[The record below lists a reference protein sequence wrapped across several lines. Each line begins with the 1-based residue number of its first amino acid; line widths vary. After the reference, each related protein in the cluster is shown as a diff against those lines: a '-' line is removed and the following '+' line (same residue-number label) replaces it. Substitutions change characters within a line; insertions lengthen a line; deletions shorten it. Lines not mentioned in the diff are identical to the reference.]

1 MFCFILLFEH
11 STLLKN
17 CLQQLGKL
25 ILLCFRFEQHR
36 SALTVANLIFLLLL
50 LIYIF
55 FYLGLLSET
64 ISNYKTAREGGGHFF
79 NSSLPLPPA
88 SQTSDI
94 SRAITS
100 ESSPLHIVSSR
111 TQTGNFCFPSAS
123 S

>member
-1 MFCFILLFEH
+1 MFCFVLLFEH

-55 FYLGLLSET
+55 FYLGLLSQT

-88 SQTSDI
+88 LQTSDI

-111 TQTGNFCFPSAS
+111 TQTGNLWFPSAS

>member
-1 MFCFILLFEH
+1 MFCFVLLFEH

-17 CLQQLGKL
+17 CLQQLCKL
-25 ILLCFRFEQHR
+25 VLLCFRFEQHR

-55 FYLGLLSET
+55 FYLGLLSQT

-88 SQTSDI
+88 LQTSDI

-111 TQTGNFCFPSAS
+111 TQTGNLWFPSAS